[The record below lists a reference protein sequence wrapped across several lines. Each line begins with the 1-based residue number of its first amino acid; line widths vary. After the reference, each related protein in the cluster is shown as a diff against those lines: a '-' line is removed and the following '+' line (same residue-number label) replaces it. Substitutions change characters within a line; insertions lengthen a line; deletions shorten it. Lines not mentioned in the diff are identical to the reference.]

1 MKSVFGSNLTLSL
14 FGESHGPAIG
24 AVLDGLAPGIPLDLD
39 GIRLRLDQ
47 RRGEAALSTARRE
60 ADEFELVSG
69 FFNGRTTGAPLTILI
84 RNADTHSGDYRQL
97 QALMRPS
104 HADYTAQCKYHGYQ
118 DYRGGGH
125 FSGRITAPVVAAGAI
140 CRQILES
147 HGAVIGSHLL
157 RCGGVEDLPFPEQE
171 DALRQ
176 ALRQCSASAFPV
188 LDPDAGER
196 MRRRIAGAKEALDSV
211 GGVIETA
218 VAGLPAGLGE
228 PWFWSVESVL
238 SHLLFSVPAVKGV
251 EFGAGFAI
259 AEMAGSEAN
268 DPFYY
273 DENGT
278 VRTRTNRSGGIQGGI
293 TNGMPLILRTAIK
306 PTPSIF
312 RPQQTVDLAAGQNA
326 TLALKGRHD
335 PAIVHR
341 ARAVVDAV
349 VAFGLVDLAAGRY
362 GTDWM
367 AAGFSA

>member
-1 MKSVFGSNLTLSL
+1 MKSVFGSAVTLSL

-39 GIRLRLDQ
+39 AIRLRLDQ

-60 ADEFELVSG
+60 ADDFELVSG
-69 FFNGRTTGAPLTILI
+69 FFNGRTTGAPLAILI

-147 HGAVIGSHLL
+147 RGIAIGSHLL
-157 RCGGVEDLPFPEQE
+157 RCGGVEDLPFPEQQ
-171 DALRQ
+171 DALQEAIAR
-176 ALRQCSASAFPV
+176 CGASAFPV
-188 LDPDAGER
+188 LDAAAGER
-196 MRRRIAGAKEALDSV
+196 MRRRITEAKESLDSV

-218 VAGLPAGLGE
+218 VIGLPAGLGE
-228 PWFWSVESVL
+228 PWFWSVESEL

-259 AEMAGSEAN
+259 AEMTGSEAN
-268 DPFYY
+268 DPFRCDASGAVYTSS
-273 DENGT
+273 NH
-278 VRTRTNRSGGIQGGI
+278 SGGIQGGI
-293 TNGMPLILRTAIK
+293 TNGMPLVLRTAVK

-312 RPQQTVDLAAGQNA
+312 RPQQTVDLSTGQNA
-326 TLALKGRHD
+326 TLSLKGRHD

-341 ARAVVDAV
+341 ALAVVDAV
-349 VAFGLVDLAAGRY
+349 VAFGLVDLAAVRY

-367 AAGFSA
+367 AAGFLG